1 MKRCGFASC
10 EELTITENAWS
21 EKIAETRMQNA
32 LHVER
37 QLEKLKKTQGRKKRP
52 RATNHQ

>member
-10 EELTITENAWS
+10 EELTIAENAWS

-52 RATNHQ
+52 RATNH